1 MLKSCYMF
9 TYSLI
14 SNNIINI
21 KFKKFMKYLFENS
34 THFTLTFHN
43 KDYDEVLYK
52 NLSSFLIKNIKT
64 FNWYRY
70 KTLENPLNIF
80 VYSSNI
86 VSMNIILNNFNSL
99 FEYHYGIEDIC
110 FFNKSKLIFGSVTHE
125 NIADL
130 FLDFKDDIKYFK
142 EFGDWK
148 LTNYKQDIDFN
159 F

>member
-43 KDYDEVLYK
+43 EDYDEVLYK

-64 FNWYRY
+64 FNW
-70 KTLENPLNIF
+70 
-80 VYSSNI
+80 
-86 VSMNIILNNFNSL
+86 
-99 FEYHYGIEDIC
+99 
-110 FFNKSKLIFGSVTHE
+110 
-125 NIADL
+125 
-130 FLDFKDDIKYFK
+130 
-142 EFGDWK
+142 
-148 LTNYKQDIDFN
+148 
-159 F
+159 